1 MADLLSKY
9 GGKNFQSLPTPSFV
23 IQEDKFNKNCK
34 TMLSSVH
41 DLGVSS
47 GKEIRFRAHVKTHK
61 TAQGTFKQ
69 LGFDLPASKTT
80 SNAILISTIREAH
93 GLLDY
98 QESIGKEYI
107 KDICYSLPA
116 CVLPILEQL
125 SILTRRVEHVRIFVD
140 NVEHLDNLVR
150 FGKPANRQKW
160 SVFIKV
166 DMGTHRAGLVA
177 DSAEFLELLQKTL
190 SPEVT
195 EVVELYGFYAH
206 AGHSYSSSSMEDAHK
221 YLIDE
226 IKAVNDAVQL
236 LGQHAPS
243 LDLSKLVL
251 SVGATPTSNSLRM
264 ADEPALTSLIK
275 TDLVGSLEIH
285 CGNYCVYDLQQLST
299 GCIRD
304 HDISG
309 FVLSTVVSSYQARNE
324 VLTDT
329 GVMSL
334 TREASRFPGHGLC
347 VKLEDI
353 LYKEPFSHH
362 WYVARVS
369 QEHGILK
376 PYGDSSSNTK
386 DVKIG
391 SKMAVLPQHACI
403 VMAQFPYYFVVDSQG
418 IVTDLWT
425 PYQKW

>member
-1 MADLLSKY
+1 MTDLLSKY

-34 TMLSSVH
+34 TMLNSVH
-41 DLGVSS
+41 DLSVSS

-69 LGFDLPASKTT
+69 LGFDLPASKMS
-80 SNAILISTIREAH
+80 SNSILISTIREAH

-140 NVEHLDNLVR
+140 NIEHLDNLVR
-150 FGKPANRQKW
+150 FGKPASRQRW

-166 DMGTHRAGLVA
+166 DMGTQRAGLTT
-177 DSAEFLELLQKTL
+177 DSLEFSELLQKTQ
-190 SPEVT
+190 SPEVS

-206 AGHSYSSSSMEDAHK
+206 AGHSYSSDSMEDAHK

-226 IKAVNDAVQL
+226 IKAVNHAAQL

-243 LDLSKLVL
+243 LDLSNLVL
-251 SVGATPTSNSLRM
+251 SVGATPTSNSLKL
-264 ADEPALTSLIK
+264 ADEPNLASFIK
-275 TDLVGSLEIH
+275 TNLVSSLEIH

-309 FVLSTVVSSYQARNE
+309 FVLATVLSSYQTRNE
-324 VLTDT
+324 ILTDT

-334 TREASRFPGHGLC
+334 TREASKFPGYGLC

-353 LYKEPFSHH
+353 LYNEPFSPQ

-376 PYGDSSSNTK
+376 PYEEAGSNVK

-403 VMAQFPYYFVVDSQG
+403 VMGQFPYYFVVDSQG
-418 IVTDLWT
+418 IVIDLWT

>member
-1 MADLLSKY
+1 MTDLLSKY
-9 GGKNFQSLPTPSFV
+9 GGMDFQSLPTPSFV

-34 TMLSSVH
+34 NMLNSVH
-41 DLGVSS
+41 GLAVTT
-47 GKEIRFRAHVKTHK
+47 GKKISFRAHIKTHK

-69 LGFDLPASKTT
+69 LGYDLPSCKMN
-80 SNAILISTIREAH
+80 SNSILISTIREAY

-98 QESIGKEYI
+98 QDSVGKEYI

-116 CVLPILEQL
+116 CILPVLEQL

-140 NVEHLDNLVR
+140 NLEHLDNLVR

-166 DMGTHRAGLVA
+166 DMGTQRAGLPT
-177 DSAEFLELLQKTL
+177 DSIEFLELLQKTQ
-190 SPEVT
+190 SPEVS
-195 EVVELYGFYAH
+195 EVADIYGFYAH
-206 AGHSYSSSSMEDAHK
+206 AGHSYSSNSIDDAHQ

-226 IKAVNDAVQL
+226 IKAVNSGAQL
-236 LGQHAPS
+236 LGQLVPS

-251 SVGATPTSNSLRM
+251 SVGATPTSSSLRLP
-264 ADEPALTSLIK
+264 DEPALTSFIRES
-275 TDLVGSLEIH
+275 LVGSLEIH

-299 GCIRD
+299 GCISD

-309 FVLSTVVSSYQARNE
+309 FVLGTVVSSYQSRNE
-324 VLTDT
+324 MLTDT

-334 TREASRFPGHGLC
+334 TRETSRFPGHGLC

-353 LYKEPFSHH
+353 LYEEPFSLH

-376 PYGDSSSNTK
+376 PYGNSGSKIS
-386 DVKIG
+386 DVKLGRKVAI
-391 SKMAVLPQHACI
+391 LPQHACI
-403 VMAQFPYYFVVDSQG
+403 VMGQFPYYFVVDTEG
-418 IVTDLWT
+418 TVIDLWT